1 MIVEQKLQTLGL
13 VVPDLEQDYA
23 TNPSGARFIS
33 HYAVQNV
40 LYLSGTAPV
49 KDGQPYRPGVVGKD
63 LTVEQAYDA
72 ARYAV
77 LTTLYEVQYALG
89 DLDRDGNLD
98 IVAGGNIAGKAE
110 SGDGLFWFRGDGK
123 GGWRLVQESGLPTTG
138 LTSLHSVT
146 LADFN
151 HHGFLDVIAVNGD
164 KGAITIWRQNK
175 MTNSAPNTLVQQ
187 FSNEMKGKKRG
198 QA

>member
-1 MIVEQKLQTLGL
+1 MIVEQTLQTLGL

-77 LTTLYEVQYALG
+77 LTTLSEIQYALG
-89 DLDRDGNLD
+89 DLDR
-98 IVAGGNIAGKAE
+98 
-110 SGDGLFWFRGDGK
+110 
-123 GGWRLVQESGLPTTG
+123 VQQVIQLI
-138 LTSLHSVT
+138 
-146 LADFN
+146 
-151 HHGFLDVIAVNGD
+151 GFV
-164 KGAITIWRQNK
+164 
-175 MTNSAPNTLVQQ
+175 NSAPGFGDQPRVINGAVDLLVELYGDRGKPTRAAIGCQGLSRNHSVEIVMTVL
-187 FSNEMKGKKRG
+187 FSGTNVRPPL
-198 QA
+198 ARDHA

>member
-1 MIVEQKLQTLGL
+1 MIVEQKLQGLGL

-77 LTTLYEVQYALG
+77 LTTLSEVGSA
-89 DLDRDGNLD
+89 
-98 IVAGGNIAGKAE
+98 
-110 SGDGLFWFRGDGK
+110 SGR
-123 GGWRLVQESGLPTTG
+123 P
-138 LTSLHSVT
+138 
-146 LADFN
+146 
-151 HHGFLDVIAVNGD
+151 
-164 KGAITIWRQNK
+164 AITRSGYFRLAAVSQAVSFWRPP
-175 MTNSAPNTLVQQ
+175 APRSTTL
-187 FSNEMKGKKRG
+187 RTL
-198 QA
+198 